1 MEVLMLVNGAFDLLL
16 ALMLIG
22 VAWVVLSSP
31 DLFRA
36 VVLFVVF
43 GLLMTLAW
51 VRLDAPD
58 IALAEVAIGAGL
70 TGALLLS
77 AWARLSRY
85 SDKADQNAGD
95 ATARRAVEGIGR
107 GDHIKRE

>member
-1 MEVLMLVNGAFDLLL
+1 MEILMLVNGAFDLLL

-36 VVLFVVF
+36 VVLFIVF

-85 SDKADQNAGD
+85 SDKVDQNASD
-95 ATARRAVEGIGR
+95 ATVQGAVEGIGC

>member
-1 MEVLMLVNGAFDLLL
+1 MEILMPLEWSFDLLL
-16 ALMLIG
+16 ALMLLW
-22 VAWVVLSSP
+22 VAWMTLSSP
-31 DLFRA
+31 NLLRA
-36 VVLFVVF
+36 IVLFISF

-77 AWARLSRY
+77 AWARLNQMPQPHKQESTE
-85 SDKADQNAGD
+85 KLLHNIADDNENG
-95 ATARRAVEGIGR
+95 
-107 GDHIKRE
+107 KRH

>member
-1 MEVLMLVNGAFDLLL
+1 MEILTLLDWSFDLLL
-16 ALMLIG
+16 ALMLLG
-22 VAWVVLSSP
+22 VAWLTLSSP

-36 VVLFVVF
+36 VVLFISF

-58 IALAEVAIGAGL
+58 VALAEVAIGAGL

-77 AWARLSRY
+77 AWARLSQAPKKHGQQSSEKTSRQKGKG
-85 SDKADQNAGD
+85 SAHNS
-95 ATARRAVEGIGR
+95 R
-107 GDHIKRE
+107 H

>member
-1 MEVLMLVNGAFDLLL
+1 MEILTLLNWSFDLLL
-16 ALMLIG
+16 ALMLLW
-22 VAWVVLSSP
+22 VALVTLVSP

-36 VVLFVVF
+36 VVSFISF

-51 VRLDAPD
+51 VRLDAAD

-77 AWARLSRY
+77 AWARLNQMPQKPGQESLEKPLRN
-85 SDKADQNAGD
+85 DKDGFEND
-95 ATARRAVEGIGR
+95 NRN
-107 GDHIKRE
+107 

>member
-1 MEVLMLVNGAFDLLL
+1 MEILMLLEWSFDLLL
-16 ALMLIG
+16 TLMLLW
-22 VAWVVLSSP
+22 VAWMTLSSP
-31 DLFRA
+31 GLLRA
-36 VVLFVVF
+36 IVLFISF

-77 AWARLSRY
+77 AWARLNQMPQPHEPESTE
-85 SDKADQNAGD
+85 KLLHN
-95 ATARRAVEGIGR
+95 AVE
-107 GDHIKRE
+107 DNDNEKRP